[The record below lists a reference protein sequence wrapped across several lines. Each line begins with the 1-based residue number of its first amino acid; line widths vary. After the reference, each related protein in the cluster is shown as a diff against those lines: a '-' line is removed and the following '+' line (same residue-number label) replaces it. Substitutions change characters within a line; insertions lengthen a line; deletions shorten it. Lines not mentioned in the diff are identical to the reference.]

1 MTNSKEIQRKEIGT
15 RIKTIRKKLGLNM
28 KEFGEKFNPIAS
40 DSIVSRWE
48 RGVNLPNNERLKKI
62 AELGNVS
69 MPFLLE
75 GKKTIEDIKKIAME
89 ELNNNPE
96 KLGTIVQFFSEAND
110 RITKNLIESAQDA
123 FIGIDST
130 KNSEGENYYIANART
145 FFDFYP
151 QETLWLVGSTLARF
165 NELHEEIQDASKSIT
180 ERKKYIDNEIKEM
193 IKLSNVVYDS
203 VREALFEE
211 IDKNK

>member
-1 MTNSKEIQRKEIGT
+1 MLKKSSPNEVGM
-15 RIKTIRKKLGLNM
+15 RIREIRKKLGLSM
-28 KEFGEKFNPIAS
+28 
-40 DSIVSRWE
+40 DSFAAKIDDKAKSGTVSNWE
-48 RGVNLPNNERLKKI
+48 SGKNLPNNERLKRI

-96 KLGTIVQFFSEAND
+96 KLGTIIQFFSEANNQ
-110 RITKNLIESAQDA
+110 ITKNLIESAQDT
-123 FIGIDST
+123 FVGIDST
-130 KNSEGENYYIANART
+130 KNSEGENYYIANARI
-145 FFDFYP
+145 FFDLYP

-165 NELHEEIQDASKSIT
+165 NELHEEIQDTSKSIT
-180 ERKKYIDNEIKEM
+180 ERKKYINNEIKEM
-193 IKLSNVVYDS
+193 IKLSNVVFDS